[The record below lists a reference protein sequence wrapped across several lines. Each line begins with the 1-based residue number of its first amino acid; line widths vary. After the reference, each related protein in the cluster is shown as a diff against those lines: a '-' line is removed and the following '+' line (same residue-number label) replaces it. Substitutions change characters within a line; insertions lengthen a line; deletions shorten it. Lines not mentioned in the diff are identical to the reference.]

1 MLNWCN
7 RQAAACA
14 LQGFDP
20 GAVEDDEPSVSEAGK
35 KSSKKKKGSKGRAHA
50 VTHAFSALGLE
61 DEENGQEDVD
71 DNGPAEDTSEQTHS
85 AHGMANGTAADQQGQ
100 LSSDA
105 PQQDGEQEEVAAVKP
120 SKGKKKKGKLDIG
133 GAFAA
138 LGLEDGEN
146 GVAENG
152 DMNGD
157 EAQSRANGHAEPTDA
172 QAPQEPE
179 LSTSNLNGVLLI
191 VWVHRPSVCTLYL
204 MCSQR

>member
-1 MLNWCN
+1 MICWRN
-7 RQAAACA
+7 RQAAACP

-20 GAVEDDEPSVSEAGK
+20 GADEDDEPSASEAGK
-35 KSSKKKKGSKGRAHA
+35 KSSKKKKGSKGRAHT

-61 DEENGQEDVD
+61 DEEDGHEDMNG
-71 DNGPAEDTSEQTHS
+71 NAPAEDTTEQTHTE
-85 AHGMANGTAADQQGQ
+85 HGMTNGAAADQQGQ

-105 PQQDGEQEEVAAVKP
+105 AQHDAEQEEVAAVKP

-138 LGLEDGEN
+138 LGLEDGEDGVAEN

-157 EAQSRANGHAEPTDA
+157 EAQSRANGHAEPSEA

-179 LSTSNLNGVLLI
+179 LSTGNLNGVLSI
-191 VWVHRPSVCTLYL
+191 V
-204 MCSQR
+204 